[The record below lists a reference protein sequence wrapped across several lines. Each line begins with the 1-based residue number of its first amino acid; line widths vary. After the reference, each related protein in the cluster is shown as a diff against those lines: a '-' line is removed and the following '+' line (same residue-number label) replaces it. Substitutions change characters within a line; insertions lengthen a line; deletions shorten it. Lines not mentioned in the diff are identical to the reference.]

1 MKAYAIQRN
10 IRISSSK
17 AKLVC
22 DLIRNKKVK
31 QALVILDNT
40 NKKIAPIIKK
50 LLNSAI
56 ANATNSKGFSTVE
69 NLYIYSIVANQGATM
84 KRALPRAKGSSNM
97 IRKRTCHIEIV
108 LSDDPKQKQKDLME
122 IKAKLAKK
130 VQKINRPSVKVETK
144 PVTKKAPA
152 KKATSAKKEAK

>member
-1 MKAYAIQRN
+1 MKSYAIQRN

-22 DLIRNKKVK
+22 DLIRGKKVK

-56 ANATNSKGFSTVE
+56 ANATNNKGFSSVD
-69 NLYIYSIVANQGATM
+69 NLYIYSIVANQGPTM

-97 IRKRTCHIEIV
+97 IRKRTSHIEIV
-108 LSDDPKQKQKDLME
+108 LSDDPKQKQKDLLE
-122 IKAKLAKK
+122 VKTKLAKK
-130 VQKINRPSVKVETK
+130 VQKINRPAVKVEE
-144 PVTKKAPA
+144 TKKAKPAA
-152 KKATSAKKEAK
+152 KKATENKEAK